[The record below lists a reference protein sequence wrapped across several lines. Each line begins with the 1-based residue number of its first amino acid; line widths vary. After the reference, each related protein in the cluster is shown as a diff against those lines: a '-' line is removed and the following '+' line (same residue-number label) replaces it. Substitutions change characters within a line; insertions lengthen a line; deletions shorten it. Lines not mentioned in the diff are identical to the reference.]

1 MSPFGLPTTSLD
13 HAPEFAT
20 AAACKAWLAA
30 APLTQPAAAQARLLK
45 ALHLLDAYTLPRSER
60 LAILELLRGPVTEV
74 QEANL
79 KRFAGKPLPLLAAE
93 EDAFL
98 ANCNLW
104 KALRSGY
111 LRCVDECLGTGG
123 KSKAEAALATQRT
136 LVLMTQLQMDT
147 YRAGRQPEGE
157 HWRLLHA
164 LLLGAEQLQVTT
176 TAVADPPRNG
186 STSTTPMAAYVEALL
201 VHAASPHELSPRRLA
216 WVVRWARRWSPK
228 VNVLADPP
236 TLSTRSIPLCV
247 YVNSDRPAGYLPLGN
262 GEARWLETADLR
274 RSLKQRLVLLAEG
287 RAPGDLQLG
296 SDCTQPACG
305 EVLKAVYQRWCKG
318 GAARHGERHVSAD
331 SCGFVIGIEGIHYYV
346 AGRKPFKQPGNASDN
361 TLRRQ
366 RDEIATF
373 GRISNRD
380 EEDYSR
386 QHELQVEQWQ
396 VEEDWR
402 VKDESVDGLRIS
414 RPLRQEGHRLGQGQL
429 VAVRPADAKHYVLGQ
444 ARWVMLEGTDRL
456 SAGIAI
462 IPGQPEPAALRST
475 GVSAIREPYR
485 QGLLLPAL
493 PALNTPAS
501 VVLPSGWFRR
511 EGILEVFTDQARQ
524 IRLTQLLD
532 RGSDF
537 ERAAF
542 TYV

>member
-1 MSPFGLPTTSLD
+1 MSPFGLPPTNRD
-13 HAPEFAT
+13 HAPEFST
-20 AAACKAWLAA
+20 AAECKAWLDA

-45 ALHLLDAYTLPRSER
+45 ALHLLDAYTLPLAER
-60 LAILELLRGPVTEV
+60 LAILELLRGPVSEV
-74 QEANL
+74 QEAGL
-79 KRFAGKPLPLLAAE
+79 KRFAGKPLPLLPAE
-93 EDAFL
+93 EDAYL

-111 LRCVDECLGTGG
+111 LRCADECLGAGAKG
-123 KSKAEAALATQRT
+123 KPEAALATQRT
-136 LVLMTQLQMDT
+136 LTLMTALQMDI
-147 YRAGRQPEGE
+147 YRAGQQPDGD
-157 HWRLLHA
+157 HWRLLHG
-164 LLLGAEQLQVTT
+164 LLLAAEQLQVVT
-176 TAVADPPRNG
+176 TAVADALRNG
-186 STSTTPMAAYVEALL
+186 STPTTPSAAYVEALL
-201 VHAASPHELSPRRLA
+201 VHAASPHELSPRRLS
-216 WVVRWARRWSPK
+216 WVTRWARRWSAK
-228 VNVLADPP
+228 VQVLADPP
-236 TLSTRSIPLCV
+236 TLSTRAIPLCV
-247 YVNSDRPAGYLPLGN
+247 YVTSDRPAGYLPLGN

-287 RAPGDLQLG
+287 RAPADLQLG

-305 EVLKAVYQRWCKG
+305 ELLKTVYQHWCKG
-318 GAARHGERHVSAD
+318 GAARHSERHASTEA
-331 SCGFVIGIEGIHYYV
+331 CAFVTGIDGIHYYI
-346 AGRKPFKQPGNASDN
+346 AGRKPFRQPGNASDD

-429 VAVRPADAKHYVLGQ
+429 VAVRPAHAKHYLIGQ
-444 ARWVMLEGTDRL
+444 ARWVMLEGAERL
-456 SAGIAI
+456 TAGIAI
-462 IPGQPEPAALRST
+462 IPGQPEPVALRGT
-475 GVSAIREPYR
+475 GVAAIREPYR

-493 PALNTPAS
+493 AALNSPAS
-501 VVLPSGWFRR
+501 VILPAGWFRR
-511 EGILEVFTDQARQ
+511 EGILEVFTDRARQ

-532 RGSDF
+532 RGSDY
-537 ERAAF
+537 ERAA
-542 TYV
+542 YVYV